1 MYTGDKPSWISY
13 FCAIIVLLSLV
24 VIFHLDLDHWH
35 ESFDELVGEE
45 ILTTGAKD
53 GMCKWQVGDPAL
65 FHLKTRLGVNY
76 QGDHWFHI
84 AENFMTQH
92 SILRNSRGNT
102 GSSTVYIDFDEPG
115 FVEET
120 NGMTKFMVALG
131 VIQGADQ
138 SKTLPDSRVFHF
150 IHDSGIP
157 AKYHKNMGETR
168 YIDHHDF
175 HDHVEVHVQS
185 KNQQTDSKFLVRQGQ
200 KSMRAHDKHKTVC
213 VKNMGE
219 IGGMWPTPQRGH
231 WFPNDGDIAS
241 FRSKITSLC
250 PPDERLLMEEK
261 KTKKYKLVVYQRD
274 ISRKISNQADALKF
288 IHNKMKPEEWE
299 VKVLMHAKDRSPCEL
314 AHRLH
319 NVDVMVTPHG
329 FQSML
334 LLFLPRPALLFEV
347 FPYRYYKRGYGPLS
361 DEYGVRHHG
370 VMSPALHWMHHLI
383 LPQWV
388 TSGCMLS
395 KQCRNFARNDD
406 VLLTEHGINR
416 LYEAVVELG
425 TLKGEGKVSDQLY

>member
-1 MYTGDKPSWISY
+1 
-13 FCAIIVLLSLV
+13 
-24 VIFHLDLDHWH
+24 
-35 ESFDELVGEE
+35 
-45 ILTTGAKD
+45 
-53 GMCKWQVGDPAL
+53 
-65 FHLKTRLGVNY
+65 
-76 QGDHWFHI
+76 
-84 AENFMTQH
+84 MTQH
-92 SILRNSRGNT
+92 SILRESKGNT
-102 GSSTVYIDFDEPG
+102 GSSTIYIDFDEPG

-120 NGMTKFMVALG
+120 NGMTKFMIALG

-157 AKYHKNMGETR
+157 AKYHKSVGESR
-168 YIDHHDF
+168 LINHHDF
-175 HDHVEVHVQS
+175 HDHVEMQVNS
-185 KNQQTDSKFLVRQGQ
+185 KTQTESKFLTRQDQ
-200 KSMRAHDKHKTVC
+200 KSMRARSKHKAVC

-231 WFPNDGDIAS
+231 WFPNEGDIAS
-241 FRSKITSLC
+241 FRSKIASLC
-250 PPDERLLMEEK
+250 PADERLLKEEEK
-261 KTKKYKLVVYQRD
+261 TKRYKLVVYQRD
-274 ISRKISNQADALKF
+274 ISRKIINQAEALKLVE
-288 IHNKMKPEEWE
+288 KKLKPDEWE
-299 VKVLMHAKDRSPCEL
+299 IRVLMHASDRSPCEL

-370 VMSPALHWMHHLI
+370 VMSPALHWMHRLI
-383 LPQWV
+383 LPQWA

-406 VLLTEHGINR
+406 VLLTEHGVER
-416 LYEAVVELG
+416 LYEAVVELNSLVG
-425 TLKGEGKVSDQLY
+425 GNKTRDQLY

>member
-1 MYTGDKPSWISY
+1 MYTGDKPSWSAY
-13 FCAIIVLLSLV
+13 FCAVIVIISLF

-35 ESFDELVGEE
+35 ETFDELVGEE
-45 ILTTGAKD
+45 ISTAGSKNNA
-53 GMCKWQVGDPAL
+53 CKWQAGDPSL
-65 FHLKTRLGVNY
+65 YHLKTHLGVNY

-92 SILRNSRGNT
+92 SILRESKGNT
-102 GSSTVYIDFDEPG
+102 ASSTVYIDFDEPG

-131 VIQGADQ
+131 VIKGANDG
-138 SKTLPDSRVFHF
+138 KAEALPDSRVFHF

-157 AKYHKNMGETR
+157 AKYHKHKGESR
-168 YIDHHDF
+168 QIDHHDF
-175 HDHVEVHVQS
+175 HDHVEVHVQP
-185 KNQQTDSKFLVRQGQ
+185 KNQDTDQKFLVKTDQ
-200 KSMRAHDKHKTVC
+200 KSMRAHEKHHTVC

-231 WFPNDGDIAS
+231 WFPNEGDIAS
-241 FRSKITSLC
+241 FRSKIVSLC
-250 PPDERLLMEEK
+250 PPDARLLEEEK
-261 KTKKYKLVVYQRD
+261 KTKKYKLVMYQRD
-274 ISRKISNQADALKF
+274 ISRKIINQAEALKLVA
-288 IHNKMKPEEWE
+288 NKLKPDEWE
-299 VKVLMHAKDRSPCEL
+299 VKVLMHTKDRSPCEL

-361 DEYGVRHHG
+361 DEYGVCHHG
-370 VMSPALHWMHHLI
+370 VMSPALHRMHQLV

-406 VLLTEHGINR
+406 VLLTEHGVNR
-416 LYEAVVELG
+416 LYEATVELISID
-425 TLKGEGKVSDQLY
+425 KAADSLY